1 MKAKGFLFP
10 ALLAGMLSLSPVR
23 GQVCA
28 GVPDENAG
36 AGKSNQIPFGGR
48 GPTGPFQNVRYQL
61 LVPASSLPGKGGT
74 VSTLQFAPVVSGRY
88 HFDLLEVRLAH
99 LKGKTLSTVF
109 DDNLGGAVTVLSK
122 SRWYWSIPKADT
134 WTSLP
139 VEKKFTWDG
148 SRDLVIEIVTQG
160 ASCSSAS
167 PGFHRSNTLKCVYF
181 LGYDTAKPA
190 KSGYGPLVGGLR
202 VRFCFGGGGGG
213 LTLFGKGC
221 KGSNGKVPV
230 LSAPSPPVGGKPFQ
244 VRASSAPAG
253 AAGLLLLGNDTKKFG
268 SLALPFSLAGIGAP
282 GCSLY
287 INILTGSAAQVGSN
301 GTATL
306 SLSIPSGTAYR
317 GLLFRLQWIFLD
329 SKANPAGLVLSAA
342 GTAKIQ

>member
-1 MKAKGFLFP
+1 MKARSLFVP
-10 ALLAGMLSLSPVR
+10 LLLAGSLSLSPLP
-23 GQVCA
+23 GQGCA

-74 VSTLQFAPVVSGRY
+74 VSSLQFAPVVPGRY
-88 HFDLLEVRLAH
+88 HFELLEVRLAH
-99 LKGKTLSTVF
+99 LKRKTLSTVF
-109 DDNLGGAVTVLSK
+109 ADNLGAPVTVLSK
-122 SRWYWSIPKADT
+122 SRWNWDIPKADA
-134 WTSLP
+134 WTALP

-148 SRDLVIEIVTQG
+148 SRDLVVEIVTQG

-167 PGFHRSNTLKCVYF
+167 PGFHRSSTLKCVYF

-190 KSGYGPLVGGLR
+190 RSGYGPFLSGLR
-202 VRFCFGGGGGG
+202 VRICFGGGGGG
-213 LTLFGKGC
+213 LAVFGAGC
-221 KGSNGKVPV
+221 KGSNGKVPL
-230 LSAPSPPVGGKPFQ
+230 LSAPSPPARGKPFQ
-244 VRASSAPAG
+244 VRVSSAPAG
-253 AAGLLLLGNDTKKFG
+253 ASGLLVLGRDTKKFG
-268 SLALPFSLAGIGAP
+268 ALPLPFSLAGIGAP

-287 INILTGSAAQVGSN
+287 TDILSGWAAKAGSAGAAS
-301 GTATL
+301 L
-306 SLSIPSGTAYR
+306 SLPIPADSLYK
-317 GLLFRLQWIFLD
+317 GLVFHVQWVFLD